1 MSCRCDRLEVVVRG
15 AAAFK
20 LFSGLSFLDSKG
32 SRRQLCSDKFLLPP
46 FEGSKGRQ
54 LMFDKFL
61 IPPFFRKF
69 FQFLTFMVLIFLVFL
84 IVCTGTRDL
93 GTDVPIGDGKHAPL
107 ADVAAGA
114 AQHAVPPV

>member
-1 MSCRCDRLEVVVRG
+1 
-15 AAAFK
+15 
-20 LFSGLSFLDSKG
+20 
-32 SRRQLCSDKFLLPP
+32 
-46 FEGSKGRQ
+46 
-54 LMFDKFL
+54 MFDKFL